1 MDRFDLLGPLPAENS
16 TTVLE
21 ASAGTGK
28 TFALAGLVTRFIAD
42 GEATLDQMLLITFG
56 RAASQEL
63 RERVRDQI
71 VHALKAFNDP
81 STVGDNQ
88 VVAHLLK
95 GSDRER
101 AARQQNLRD
110 ALASFDA
117 ATIATT
123 HQFCQLVLKSLGV
136 AGDSDAGVTLV
147 ESLDDL
153 VTEIVDDL
161 YLAHFGQQRDDPV
174 LLYKDALR
182 LAREVVNHPST
193 QLRPL
198 DPDPDSRAAVCVGF
212 AENVLAELETRK
224 RRLGILHYDD
234 LLSRL
239 AAALEADDSPAQVR
253 MHRRWPIVM
262 VDEFQDTDPVQWK
275 VIDRAF
281 SGRSTVVLIGDPKQA
296 IYAFRGGDI
305 VTYLRA
311 AETAGDKQT
320 LGTNWRSDGALVD
333 RLQVVL
339 RGAELGDP
347 RIIVHDVEAY
357 HRGSR
362 LANAPSTEP
371 FRLRVVKRATFG
383 RSGIQN
389 LAIDDLR
396 AHIGRDLAA
405 DIRAL
410 LASDTTFDGRPLQ
423 ARDVAVIVE
432 SHKDARVCHRAL
444 GDAGVPSVYTGD
456 SDVFGSEA
464 AEDWLALLE
473 AFDQPHRSGV
483 VRAAAATM
491 FFGET
496 GETLAAGGDEL
507 TDRVAETLREWAG
520 HARER
525 GVAAILEAAQ
535 LRGMGDRVLSWQ
547 GGERHMTDLA
557 HMTQLLQEAAHR
569 EHYNLPA
576 LRDWLRTQREE
587 RSGATERNRRL
598 DSDAAAV
605 QIMTVWVSKGLQYPV
620 VYLPFAF
627 NRNVQERELVL
638 FHDGDTRCLH
648 VGGKESPDYDSVA
661 QLGRSEAA
669 SDDSRLTYVAMTR
682 AQAQVV
688 AWWSPAYDE
697 PNGGLSR
704 LLRGREPG
712 ESTVPDRCVPA
723 KISDDDAMARLA
735 KWETAGGP
743 VIEVSVV
750 AAPAAVSDDS
760 ENVDFSVR
768 HFRRAIDT
776 TWRRTSYSGLIRT
789 AETSGVSSEPEVVEL
804 DDEVAEIPIVAR
816 ASGPNLPSP
825 MADLPT
831 GAKFGTLVHAVL
843 ETADP
848 FAPELAAELESQ
860 IREHSVWWP
869 VDVDP
874 SELAAAMVP
883 MHDTPLGPLADGIT
897 LRQIGLPDRLREL
910 DFEFPLA
917 GGDLRAAAPQ
927 IRLADIG
934 VLLREH
940 LPADDPLAP
949 YIDRLTGDALGGQS
963 LRGYL
968 SGSVDVVLRV
978 GGRYLVVD
986 YKTNWLGDTDR
997 PLTSADYDRTRMTE
1011 AMLHSDY
1018 PLQALLYSVVLHRFL
1033 RWRQRD
1039 YDPSRHLGGV
1049 LYLFLR
1055 GMCGADTPVVDGHPS
1070 GVFSWD
1076 PPASLVV
1083 ALSDLLDAGRA
1094 AA

>member
-1 MDRFDLLGPLPAENS
+1 
-16 TTVLE
+16 
-21 ASAGTGK
+21 
-28 TFALAGLVTRFIAD
+28 
-42 GEATLDQMLLITFG
+42 
-56 RAASQEL
+56 
-63 RERVRDQI
+63 
-71 VHALKAFNDP
+71 
-81 STVGDNQ
+81 
-88 VVAHLLK
+88 
-95 GSDRER
+95 
-101 AARQQNLRD
+101 
-110 ALASFDA
+110 
-117 ATIATT
+117 
-123 HQFCQLVLKSLGV
+123 
-136 AGDSDAGVTLV
+136 
-147 ESLDDL
+147 
-153 VTEIVDDL
+153 
-161 YLAHFGQQRDDPV
+161 
-174 LLYKDALR
+174 
-182 LAREVVNHPST
+182 
-193 QLRPL
+193 
-198 DPDPDSRAAVCVGF
+198 
-212 AENVLAELETRK
+212 
-224 RRLGILHYDD
+224 
-234 LLSRL
+234 
-239 AAALEADDSPAQVR
+239 
-253 MHRRWPIVM
+253 
-262 VDEFQDTDPVQWK
+262 
-275 VIDRAF
+275 
-281 SGRSTVVLIGDPKQA
+281 
-296 IYAFRGGDI
+296 
-305 VTYLRA
+305 
-311 AETAGDKQT
+311 
-320 LGTNWRSDGALVD
+320 
-333 RLQVVL
+333 
-339 RGAELGDP
+339 
-347 RIIVHDVEAY
+347 
-357 HRGSR
+357 
-362 LANAPSTEP
+362 
-371 FRLRVVKRATFG
+371 
-383 RSGIQN
+383 
-389 LAIDDLR
+389 
-396 AHIGRDLAA
+396 
-405 DIRAL
+405 
-410 LASDTTFDGRPLQ
+410 
-423 ARDVAVIVE
+423 
-432 SHKDARVCHRAL
+432 
-444 GDAGVPSVYTGD
+444 
-456 SDVFGSEA
+456 
-464 AEDWLALLE
+464 
-473 AFDQPHRSGV
+473 
-483 VRAAAATM
+483 
-491 FFGET
+491 
-496 GETLAAGGDEL
+496 
-507 TDRVAETLREWAG
+507 
-520 HARER
+520 
-525 GVAAILEAAQ
+525 
-535 LRGMGDRVLSWQ
+535 
-547 GGERHMTDLA
+547 
-557 HMTQLLQEAAHR
+557 
-569 EHYNLPA
+569 
-576 LRDWLRTQREE
+576 
-587 RSGATERNRRL
+587 
-598 DSDAAAV
+598 
-605 QIMTVWVSKGLQYPV
+605 
-620 VYLPFAF
+620 
-627 NRNVQERELVL
+627 
-638 FHDGDTRCLH
+638 
-648 VGGKESPDYDSVA
+648 
-661 QLGRSEAA
+661 
-669 SDDSRLTYVAMTR
+669 MTR
-682 AQAQVV
+682 AQAQVG
-688 AWWSPAYDE
+688 AGWAPAYDE

-768 HFRRAIDT
+768 QFRRAIDT

-897 LRQIGLPDRLREL
+897 LRQVGLPDRLREL

-927 IRLADIG
+927 VRLADVG

-949 YIDRLTGDALGGQS
+949 YVDRLTGDALGGQS

-1039 YDPSRHLGGV
+1039 YDPSQHLGGV

-1083 ALSDLLDAGRA
+1083 ALSDLLDAGMA